1 MKQILLA
8 TGNKGKAQEMLE
20 FFDGAI
26 DFLLLSDFPEIE
38 EPIEDG
44 ITFEA
49 NALQKAR
56 HYGDRF
62 QVPTLGE
69 DSGIIVSAFPEKF
82 GLRTRREI
90 EHVSDEEWLEKFLK
104 IMEGQEDRRATFHSA
119 MGFYDPISKIEKT
132 SLGTTSGMVLEELAT
147 DMEQGIPVSAIFIP
161 DGSDQVYSAM
171 SKAEKN
177 KVSHRGKSARK
188 MKEILF
194 KYFL

>member
-1 MKQILLA
+1 MKKILLA
-8 TGNKGKAQEMLE
+8 TGNKGKAQEMLD

-26 DFLLLSDFPEIE
+26 EFLLLSDFPETE

-44 ITFEA
+44 NTFEE

-56 HYGDRF
+56 HYGDKF

-90 EHVSDEEWLEKFLK
+90 EHASDEEWLEKFLK
-104 IMEGQEDRRATFHSA
+104 LMEGQQDRRATFHSA
-119 MGFYDPISKIEKT
+119 MGFYDPISNIEKT
-132 SLGTTSGMVLEELAT
+132 SLGTTSGIVLQELAT

-161 DGSDQVYSAM
+161 EGSDQVYSAM
-171 SKAEKN
+171 SKTEKN
-177 KVSHRGKSARK
+177 EVSHRGKSARE
-188 MKEILF
+188 MKEILSE
-194 KYFL
+194 YFL